1 MINTAFLEP
10 MQTYQS
16 IDPPPPFESNTE
28 LPQISIEAVSSVL
41 RNLPHKAPGPDGIPN
56 WILKEYAMILSD
68 PICHVINCSFA
79 NQSLPSSWKLADVIP
94 VPKQSPVEDV
104 NNHLRPISLT
114 PAISKVAE
122 EFAVKLYV
130 APAVLEIIDP
140 SQFGA
145 IPKSSTVHALISMI
159 HHWAQATDS
168 TGAAVRVVLFDYKKA
183 FDLIDHQ
190 ILVQKILSLNIPR
203 SIARWVADFLTNRK
217 QRVKLSHDCF
227 SEWGDVPSGV
237 PQGTKLGPWLFLL
250 MINDLKIQ
258 DVSSWKFVDDTT
270 ISEVVQIETN
280 GQVQDAVTSVEK
292 WSNENKLQLNAE
304 KCKELII
311 DFKHSKHIF
320 EPLTV
325 NGNLLSV
332 VKHVKILGLNLSN
345 DLQWNVH
352 IGEIIR
358 KANKRMYFL
367 ILLKRSR
374 VPTADIRN
382 FFCTCIRPLL
392 EYCSQVFDH
401 SLPKYL
407 CDDLENVQKRA
418 LAIISPNQSYEHNL
432 QKFNL
437 TTLKDRR
444 MKLCDKLFSSIKS
457 SESHKLHNLLPPL
470 QEENYD
476 IRKKRVFN
484 IPMIRTER
492 FKRTFIPSMCK
503 SLQHFDLCS

>member
-1 MINTAFLEP
+1 
-10 MQTYQS
+10 
-16 IDPPPPFESNTE
+16 
-28 LPQISIEAVSSVL
+28 
-41 RNLPHKAPGPDGIPN
+41 
-56 WILKEYAMILSD
+56 
-68 PICHVINCSFA
+68 
-79 NQSLPSSWKLADVIP
+79 
-94 VPKQSPVEDV
+94 
-104 NNHLRPISLT
+104 
-114 PAISKVAE
+114 
-122 EFAVKLYV
+122 
-130 APAVLEIIDP
+130 
-140 SQFGA
+140 
-145 IPKSSTVHALISMI
+145 MI

-280 GQVQDAVTSVEK
+280 SQVQDAVTSVEK
-292 WSNENKLQLNAE
+292 WSTENKLQLNAE

-311 DFKHSKHIF
+311 DFKHSKHGF

-367 ILLKRSR
+367 ILLKRSG

-392 EYCSQVFDH
+392 EYCSQVFHH

-437 TTLKDRR
+437 ATLKDRR

-503 SLQHFDLCS
+503 S